1 MKALFLVPYPPQ
13 GASNRFRVNQFVPR
27 LEAAG
32 VRCRIR
38 PFYSERLWRILYRRR
53 HLAAKLFHGLVC
65 AFNRGLDLFRALG
78 SDLVLIHREAFP
90 VGPAWFER
98 LLRLTGRP
106 YVYDFDDAMFL
117 PNVADSNRLFAR
129 LKCPGKV
136 ASIVRLARITLA
148 GNEYL
153 AEYARRAGA
162 DRVRVTPTVVDTSVF
177 RPRENGLDRKGP
189 LVIGWIGSPTT
200 VRYLEPLLPVMRR
213 LLERYPGQIEFRVV
227 GATLAGEPLPGLSCH
242 PWSLE
247 SEVRDLQEF
256 DIGLMPMPDDEWTR
270 GKCAFKAIE
279 YMAVGIPAVCS
290 PVGMNRSLIE
300 DGVDGFLPQDPP
312 QWEATLARLI
322 EDRELRLQT
331 GGRARVKVEQFYS
344 VEHVFPLLLD
354 TLLEAAGEASP
365 QTGARAAQPFRGGPA
380 GQSCPNRNDSTG
392 ADE

>member
-1 MKALFLVPYPPQ
+1 MKVLFLVPYPPQ

-32 VRCRIR
+32 LCCRIR
-38 PFYSERLWRILYRRR
+38 PFYSERLWRILYRRG
-53 HLAAKLFHGLVC
+53 HVATKLFHVLFC
-65 AFNRGLDLFRALG
+65 AFNRCLDLFRALG

-98 LLRLTGRP
+98 LLRLTGRR
-106 YVYDFDDAMFL
+106 YVYDFDDALFL
-117 PNVADSNRLFAR
+117 PNVADSNRLFGR

-136 ASIVRLARITLA
+136 ASIVRLSSIVLA

-162 DRVRVTPTVVDTSVF
+162 CTVHVAPTVVDTGVF
-177 RPRENGLDRKGP
+177 RPRETGAERQGP

-200 VRYLEPLLPVMRR
+200 VRYLEPLRPLMRS
-213 LLERYPGQIEFRVV
+213 LLARYPGRVEFRVV
-227 GATLAGEPLPGLSCH
+227 GASLPGEPLPGLSCR

-256 DIGLMPMPDDEWTR
+256 DIGLMPMPEDEWTR

-279 YMAVGIPAVCS
+279 YMSVGIPAVCS
-290 PVGMNRSLIE
+290 PVGMNLSLIE
-300 DGVDGFLPQDPP
+300 DGVDGFLPQDPM
-312 QWEATLARLI
+312 QWETTLARLI
-322 EDRELRLQT
+322 EDPELRGRI
-331 GGRARVKVEQFYS
+331 GGRARAKVERFYS
-344 VEHVFPLLLD
+344 VERVFPLLLD
-354 TLLEAAGEASP
+354 TLLEAAGAVCREP
-365 QTGARAAQPFRGGPA
+365 GARAAQPFRGGRTDP
-380 GQSCPNRNDSTG
+380 SCPNRNDSTG